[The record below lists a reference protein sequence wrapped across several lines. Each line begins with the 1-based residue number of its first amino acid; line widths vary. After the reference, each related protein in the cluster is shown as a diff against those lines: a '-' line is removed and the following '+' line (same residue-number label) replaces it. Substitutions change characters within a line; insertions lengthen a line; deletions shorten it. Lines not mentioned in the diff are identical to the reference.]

1 MHIKHRVLY
10 VFCTKYWS
18 SMVYRGWTIGCAVQC
33 TVYSVFYSVCWDT
46 TVVLAQWFV
55 VAYTLYIVRCTSSYG
70 RVWCMWCMVFGA
82 CYSTWCGGV
91 QYGSYGVVCVYGSV
105 VLCTVLALL

>member
-1 MHIKHRVLY
+1 
-10 VFCTKYWS
+10 
-18 SMVYRGWTIGCAVQC
+18 MVYRGWTIGCAVQC

-70 RVWCMWCMVFGA
+70 RVWCMVHGAWCSVPATVRGAVVYSMVATAWSVCMVVWY
-82 CYSTWCGGV
+82 CVRYLHYYSAV
-91 QYGSYGVVCVYGSV
+91 FCVLRNGGSV
-105 VLCTVLALL
+105 